1 MNKNFLSKAIR
12 FTLPAVAL
20 LFASALAV
28 KAQTS
33 GAPQI
38 SNAQMET
45 RAVSGTLENTMRGI
59 TSSQTTA
66 AWVGYSVPMINP
78 GDGRRVMMCCG
89 NWNSDYGVQNCG
101 PCVLESSRGVN
112 MNETDRPLT
121 NSGPVKL
128 EGPTTMYVLLRI
140 ADHKIGRIA
149 TYTEDCQ
156 IDAGGL
162 HFTWLTGVNP
172 AESVAL
178 LTTIVADTN
187 YSAREGRDSGDSA
200 IRAIAMHGDPSAD
213 RALNSFVALDKPE
226 GLRSK
231 TAFWLGNSRGR
242 SGFEV
247 LKRMAKSDT
256 SPAVRDQVTFALSQS
271 HEKDA
276 LDELVRMAK
285 EDESVRV
292 RGQALFWLA
301 QKAGDR
307 AVGAISNAIDND
319 PDTEVKKKAVFAL
332 SQLPKDEGVP
342 LMINVA
348 RDNKNPAVRKQ
359 AMFWLGQSKD
369 PRAIAFFEQILT
381 H

>member
-1 MNKNFLSKAIR
+1 MNKNLASKLIR
-12 FTLPAVAL
+12 FALPAVAL
-20 LFASALAV
+20 FLTNALV
-28 KAQTS
+28 VNAQTS

-38 SNAQMET
+38 TNAQIET
-45 RAVSGTLENTMRGI
+45 RAVSGTLENTMRAI
-59 TSSQTTA
+59 TSAQTTA

-78 GDGRRVMMCCG
+78 GDGRRIMMCCG

-101 PCVLESSRGVN
+101 PCVLESSHGVN
-112 MNETDRPLT
+112 MNETDRPVT

-140 ADHKIGRIA
+140 GDHKIGRVA

-178 LTTIVADTN
+178 LTTIVTDTN
-187 YSAREGRDSGDSA
+187 YSAREGREPGDNA

-226 GLRSK
+226 ALRSK
-231 TAFWLGNSRGR
+231 TALWLGNSRGR